1 MNAIKKTLLATLI
14 GFAGTTT
21 LVHPPGRLGGPPKTI
36 GWDILPLLA
45 PVRP

>member
-21 LVHPPGRLGGPPKTI
+21 LVHADDVGPDRAMKLVQD
-36 GWDILPLLA
+36 GKILSF
-45 PVRP
+45 